1 MLSQEPPRDNPM
13 EAMKMRLFVAV
24 LVAAMAFSAVQ
35 QAAAVEAP
43 APSPT
48 SDASLAIPAFFA
60 SVATLAFGFL
70 F

>member
-1 MLSQEPPRDNPM
+1 
-13 EAMKMRLFVAV
+13 MRLFVAV